1 MRVIAG
7 QAKGRKL
14 RMVPGESTRP
24 ITDRAKEALFS
35 ILGDWVEETRVLD
48 LFGGTGGVGIECL
61 SRGARWVDFVE
72 LNRKALDTIRANV
85 SHCGFA
91 EQVTLLFG
99 DGLAHLQRYAGEPY
113 DLIFVAPPQYQGLW
127 SRALALVDSRPQL
140 LARGGSVVVQIH
152 PREEL
157 PVALAQLVEY
167 DRRRYGSVLLL
178 FYAAAADLAE
188 EEAGTDGVLLVEA
201 P

>member
-1 MRVIAG
+1 
-7 QAKGRKL
+7 
-14 RMVPGESTRP
+14 
-24 ITDRAKEALFS
+24 
-35 ILGDWVEETRVLD
+35 VLD

-188 EEAGTDGVLLVEA
+188 EEAGTDGVLLGEA